1 MDDNQNTYN
10 PISDG
15 MSIKDLLAN
24 NNEQEHEQEQEQE
37 QDQYQERG
45 QEREREQEKT
55 QIYKRKKQYK
65 KEIKYKQPTQLKK
78 HILHK
83 KNTYYKIAIE
93 LLILLTIYVLM
104 SQEFSIS
111 FASKYI
117 KFIQPQQDGSTAF
130 SGIVIYGAILCIIF
144 YISRMTILNN
154 IN

>member
-24 NNEQEHEQEQEQE
+24 NNEQEHEQESEQE
-37 QDQYQERG
+37 HEQ
-45 QEREREQEKT
+45 EREQERE
-55 QIYKRKKQYK
+55 QIQEYKRKKPYK
-65 KEIKYKQPTQLKK
+65 KEIKNKKSIQLRK
-78 HILHK
+78 HTLQK
-83 KNTYYKIAIE
+83 KNTYYRVAIE
-93 LLILLTIYVLM
+93 LLILLTVYVLM

-117 KFIQPQQDGSTAF
+117 KYIQPQQDGSTAF

-144 YISRMTILNN
+144 YISRMTVLNN

>member
-24 NNEQEHEQEQEQE
+24 NNEQEQEHESEQEQERE
-37 QDQYQERG
+37 
-45 QEREREQEKT
+45 QEREQIQE
-55 QIYKRKKQYK
+55 YKRKKPYK
-65 KEIKYKQPTQLKK
+65 KEIKNKKSIQLRK
-78 HILHK
+78 HTLQK
-83 KNTYYKIAIE
+83 KNTYYRVAIE
-93 LLILLTIYVLM
+93 LLILLTVYVLM

-117 KFIQPQQDGSTAF
+117 KYIQPQQDGSTAF

-144 YISRMTILNN
+144 YISRMTVLNN